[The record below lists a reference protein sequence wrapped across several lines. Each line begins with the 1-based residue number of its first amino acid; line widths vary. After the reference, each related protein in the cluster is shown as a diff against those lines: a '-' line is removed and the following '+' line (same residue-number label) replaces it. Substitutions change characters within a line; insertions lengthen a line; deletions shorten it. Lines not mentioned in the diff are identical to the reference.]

1 LNGTDLSA
9 GKLQLL
15 RQKKC
20 HCSADDKMHLLL
32 QSLNLQIM
40 ENTDLLNGIAGGL
53 AIAIFIGGLLMMF
66 TTFWTTK
73 KK

>member
-9 GKLQLL
+9 GKLRLT

-20 HCSADDKMHLLL
+20 PCSADDKMHLLL

>member
-1 LNGTDLSA
+1 
-9 GKLQLL
+9 
-15 RQKKC
+15 
-20 HCSADDKMHLLL
+20 MHLLL

-40 ENTDLLNGIAGGL
+40 ENTELLNGIAGGL

-66 TTFWTTK
+66 TTVWTSK

>member
-1 LNGTDLSA
+1 
-9 GKLQLL
+9 
-15 RQKKC
+15 
-20 HCSADDKMHLLL
+20 MHLLL
-32 QSLNLQIM
+32 QSLNFQIM

-66 TTFWTTK
+66 TTVWTTK

>member
-1 LNGTDLSA
+1 
-9 GKLQLL
+9 
-15 RQKKC
+15 
-20 HCSADDKMHLLL
+20 MHLLL

-66 TTFWTTK
+66 TTVWTTK